1 MKYFRRATLVAATSL
16 ALALPAAAISPANWT
31 MAHRMTLPAQG
42 TNIPDG
48 FISSLSCLSASNCVA
63 AGAYTNAQG
72 QILGL
77 IETERNGTWL
87 SPKSLAAPT
96 GAASDP
102 GVTLYQVS
110 CAAAGDCV
118 AAGSYNTNASEMPLL
133 VEEHNGHWARGRALA
148 LPTNALAKG
157 QDALVRAVSCKR
169 STSCSAIG
177 TYQDNNPVG
186 SRSEGFV
193 ANEVNGVWRR
203 ATEVALP
210 KSNFDPFVSL
220 VQVSCSS
227 ASNCVAIGSFI
238 DANDVTQ
245 ALVVQET
252 NGVWRRGEAV
262 APPTNA
268 SRFAGASWSEVTC
281 LSDGSCAT
289 LGTYNSSTGA
299 IEAMADNESDGSWGA
314 AVQVTLPPDAAP
326 NPHVTLFGFG
336 GIACSSAEYCSLG
349 GQYKDAAGKY
359 QGFLANEDAG
369 SWAAAQDVDLPTG
382 GASGGA
388 NGGIVA
394 LSCPRSDNCEAS
406 GSYLDSSG
414 NYQALVVNEVNGVW
428 QRASQVT
435 LPEGASTVGVD
446 GGVYAIDCWSNAT
459 CVGIG
464 SYLTGSSTY
473 EGFTLTG

>member
-1 MKYFRRATLVAATSL
+1 MKYFRCAALVAATTL
-16 ALALPAAAISPANWT
+16 ALALPAAAVSPANFT
-31 MAHRMTLPAQG
+31 VARRMSLPDQG

-48 FISSLSCLSASNCVA
+48 FISSLSCPSAHNCVA
-63 AGAYTNAQG
+63 AGAYANAQG
-72 QILGL
+72 HILGL
-77 IETERNGTWL
+77 VETERNGKWL
-87 SPKSLAAPT
+87 SPSSLAPPE

-110 CAAAGDCV
+110 CDVVGSCV
-118 AAGSYNTNASEMPLL
+118 AAGSYDTNTGARALV
-133 VEEHNGHWARGRALA
+133 VEEHAGHWQRGRALA
-148 LPTNALAKG
+148 LPANALLRG

-169 STSCSAIG
+169 PTSCSAVG

-186 SRSEGFV
+186 PRNEGFV

-220 VQVSCSS
+220 VQVGCSS
-227 ASNCVAIGSFI
+227 AGNCVAIGSFI

-245 ALVVQET
+245 ALVVPEI
-252 NGVWRRGEAV
+252 NGVWRRGEVV

-281 LSDGSCAT
+281 LSDGSCAV

-299 IEAMADNESDGSWGA
+299 IDAMVDNESGGSWGS
-314 AVQVTLPPDAAP
+314 AVEVTLPSDAAA

-336 GIACSSAEYCSLG
+336 GIACSSSEYCSLG
-349 GQYKDAAGKY
+349 GQYRNNAGKY

-369 SWAAAQDVDLPTG
+369 IWSDAQDVDLPPG

-414 NYQALVVNEVNGVW
+414 TYQALVVNEVNGVW
-428 QRASQVT
+428 QRASEVT
-435 LPEGASTVGVD
+435 LPGGASTVGVD
-446 GGVYAIDCWSNAT
+446 GGVYAIDCFFDAS